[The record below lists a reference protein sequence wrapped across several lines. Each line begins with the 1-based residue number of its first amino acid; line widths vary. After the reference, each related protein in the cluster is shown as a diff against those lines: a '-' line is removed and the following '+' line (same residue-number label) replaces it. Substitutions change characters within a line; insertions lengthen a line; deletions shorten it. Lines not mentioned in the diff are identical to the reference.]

1 MIIACPACHTK
12 YAVPD
17 NAIGIDGRTVR
28 CAKCQHSWFQEGAPV
43 DVAPPPADSAA
54 QAPSEP
60 QQQENETEHPDPVK
74 HVEADETAGRVN
86 AKMEPEPAEQGE
98 ADIPAPAPSP
108 PVQQPAPE
116 PVDADT
122 GEIDAVQEERAPS
135 TAIARPRRNPARLWT
150 ILAIGFALLAALT
163 IGAVSYFG
171 LPGFLGGGATFA
183 EQEPDLIIEFPV
195 EKQERRRAPSGTEYF
210 AASGTVVNTG
220 TTTQKVPDML
230 IVLRD
235 ARGRIVYNW
244 EVKAPVDELGPGE
257 RANFN
262 EAVVDIPRSATVA
275 EIGWSPSG

>member
-28 CAKCQHSWFQEGAPV
+28 CAKCEHSWFQEGAPA
-43 DVAPPPADSAA
+43 DVAPPPGDPAPQASAVPQQEDTA
-54 QAPSEP
+54 EPPIQAPEAEAPAAAEP
-60 QQQENETEHPDPVK
+60 VKTEAQPSDPPETE
-74 HVEADETAGRVN
+74 
-86 AKMEPEPAEQGE
+86 
-98 ADIPAPAPSP
+98 IPAAAPTPPAPTPSAQ
-108 PVQQPAPE
+108 PVQPDLEETDVAP
-116 PVDADT
+116 DNKA
-122 GEIDAVQEERAPS
+122 S

-150 ILAIGFALLAALT
+150 ILAISFALLAALT

-183 EQEPDLIIEFPV
+183 EQEPDLVIEFPV

-275 EIGWSPSG
+275 EIGWSP